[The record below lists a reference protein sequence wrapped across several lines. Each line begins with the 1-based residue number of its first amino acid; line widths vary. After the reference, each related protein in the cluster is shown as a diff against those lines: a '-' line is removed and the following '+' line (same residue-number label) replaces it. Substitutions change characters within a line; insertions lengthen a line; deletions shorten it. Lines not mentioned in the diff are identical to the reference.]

1 MSSSYT
7 WYNFTKVK
15 TFFNCIFIR
24 SNGEKH
30 TNAMSSI
37 FCLKTKEFLA
47 PTLISLNSMLF
58 SSSSSAS
65 LSYFIPVKLP
75 V

>member
-30 TNAMSSI
+30 INAMSSI
-37 FCLKTKEFLA
+37 FCLKTNELLA
-47 PTLISLNSMLF
+47 PHINFSKFNAFLF
-58 SSSSSAS
+58 
-65 LSYFIPVKLP
+65 FFFFP
-75 V
+75 